1 MERIGTP
8 RNERSRRT
16 RAAILD
22 ATWQLLEA
30 RGAEATTMAAVAQA
44 AGVTRR
50 AVYLHFSSRAELL
63 LALHAHV
70 DEALDLHASLQP
82 VRDAPDSVARL
93 EAFAAHLAR
102 FHPRIRTVDLAL
114 LRAREADPD
123 VDLLVDQGLRGW
135 HAGCLEV
142 AQGLADEGR
151 LADPWTPGTA
161 ADLLWSFM
169 FPETLERLTVAR
181 GWPAERYGE
190 LLAVLLRRTLVS
202 TDPLGSGAEK
212 P

>member
-1 MERIGTP
+1 MGRIDAP
-8 RNERSRRT
+8 QNERSRRT

-22 ATWQLLEA
+22 ATWRLLEEG
-30 RGAEATTMAAVAQA
+30 GAEATSMASVAQR

-70 DEALDLHASLQP
+70 DEVLDLESSLQP
-82 VRDAPDSVARL
+82 VREASGAIARL

-102 FHPRIRTVDLAL
+102 FHPRIRTIDLAL
-114 LRAREADPD
+114 LRAKDTDPD
-123 VDLLVDQGLRGW
+123 VADLVDRGLDAWLDSCRHLA
-135 HAGCLEV
+135 HA
-142 AQGLADEGR
+142 LADEGR
-151 LADPWTPGTA
+151 LAEPWTAETA
-161 ADLLWSFM
+161 ADLLWTFM

-181 GWPAERYGE
+181 GWPPERYGH
-190 LLAVLLRRTLVS
+190 LLAVLLRRTLLA
-202 TDPLGSGAEK
+202 P